1 MQDNENDL
9 SILETIAKT
18 VQKLGADDCDAICV
32 KSISLSIGQRMG
44 IMEKIERS
52 ESSDIGVRVFI
63 GQKQAIVSSSDLTKP
78 ALQQVAERAV
88 AMARAAPEDSYCG
101 LASKNKLSKNPAD
114 IDSFDP
120 VEPDADC
127 LLYTSQSPRD
137 RG

>member
-1 MQDNENDL
+1 MQDNENEL

-18 VQKLGADDCDAICV
+18 VRKLGADDCDAICV

-44 IMEKIERS
+44 SMEKIERS

-88 AMARAAPEDSYCG
+88 AMARAAPEDSY
-101 LASKNKLSKNPAD
+101 LSL
-114 IDSFDP
+114 IHI
-120 VEPDADC
+120 
-127 LLYTSQSPRD
+127 
-137 RG
+137 